1 MHSPLPDPA
10 HRLAA
15 SLAQSPRV
23 ANAAQAGHAAA
34 EHGAERSADPR
45 LAGPY
50 PNPQAAPSGGYQRYR
65 EMTLDELLL
74 ENRVVFLIGE
84 INHATAMGVVM
95 RLLYLENTKPGVDIN
110 LYINSPGG
118 AVDDTLAMIDT
129 MKFISS
135 EVSTVCVGKAMSGGA
150 ITLAAGQKGK
160 RYCLPHAKVMMH
172 QPYGGIFGQT
182 TDVQIQA
189 EEILKTKEELN
200 RMMADF
206 TGQDYDK
213 ITEDA
218 ERDKFFSAQ
227 EAKDYGIIDDVIES
241 SPAAEA
247 K

>member
-1 MHSPLPDPA
+1 
-10 HRLAA
+10 
-15 SLAQSPRV
+15 
-23 ANAAQAGHAAA
+23 
-34 EHGAERSADPR
+34 
-45 LAGPY
+45 
-50 PNPQAAPSGGYQRYR
+50 
-65 EMTLDELLL
+65 
-74 ENRVVFLIGE
+74 
-84 INHATAMGVVM
+84 

-118 AVDDTLAMIDT
+118 SVDDTLAMIDT
-129 MKFISS
+129 MNFISS

-150 ITLAAGQKGK
+150 ITLAAGHKGK
-160 RYCLPHAKVMMH
+160 RFCLPHAKVMMH

-206 TGQDYDK
+206 TGQDYEK
-213 ITEDA
+213 VTEDS
-218 ERDKFFSAQ
+218 ERDKFFTAA

-241 SPAAEA
+241 SPAAAEA

>member
-1 MHSPLPDPA
+1 MHSPLSDPA

-15 SLAQSPRV
+15 SLARSPQA
-23 ANAAQAGHAAA
+23 ANAAHAMQHGSPLPPAGAT
-34 EHGAERSADPR
+34 GA
-45 LAGPY
+45 AGPY
-50 PNPQAAPSGGYQRYR
+50 PDPHTAPPSGGYQRYR

-84 INHATAMGVVM
+84 INHATSMGVVM

-118 AVDDTLAMIDT
+118 SVDDTLAMIDT
-129 MKFISS
+129 MNFISS

-150 ITLAAGQKGK
+150 ITLAAGHKGK
-160 RYCLPHAKVMMH
+160 RFCLPHAKVMMH

-200 RMMADF
+200 RMMAGF
-206 TGQDYDK
+206 TGQTYEK

-218 ERDKFFSAQ
+218 ERDKFFTAA

-241 SPAAEA
+241 SPAAEE

>member
-1 MHSPLPDPA
+1 
-10 HRLAA
+10 
-15 SLAQSPRV
+15 
-23 ANAAQAGHAAA
+23 
-34 EHGAERSADPR
+34 
-45 LAGPY
+45 
-50 PNPQAAPSGGYQRYR
+50 
-65 EMTLDELLL
+65 
-74 ENRVVFLIGE
+74 
-84 INHATAMGVVM
+84 
-95 RLLYLENTKPGVDIN
+95 
-110 LYINSPGG
+110 
-118 AVDDTLAMIDT
+118 MIDT

-160 RYCLPHAKVMMH
+160 RYCLPHAKVMVH

-206 TGQDYDK
+206 TGQSYEK

-218 ERDKFFSAQ
+218 ERDKFFSAE
-227 EAKDYGIIDDVIES
+227 EAKAYGIIDDVIET
-241 SPAAEA
+241 SPAAEE